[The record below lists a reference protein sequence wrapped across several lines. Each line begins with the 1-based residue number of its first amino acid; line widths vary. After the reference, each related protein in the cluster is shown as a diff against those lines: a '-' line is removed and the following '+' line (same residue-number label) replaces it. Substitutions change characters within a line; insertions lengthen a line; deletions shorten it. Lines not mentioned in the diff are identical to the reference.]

1 MHFSKKIHC
10 ATLKKNRSSDN
21 FLIQK
26 NILIF
31 CTKSKIQDSPS
42 MLYYRLCCIIRRPY
56 EKRREIIYIFLIFK
70 EIITKI

>member
-10 ATLKKNRSSDN
+10 AALKKNRSSDN

-31 CTKSKIQDSPS
+31 LYKIQDSGLSVYAVLPS
-42 MLYYRLCCIIRRPY
+42 MLYY
-56 EKRREIIYIFLIFK
+56 
-70 EIITKI
+70 